1 MSFWQTSEGKSATD
15 TTGKF
20 ESNGGIALIPENTT
34 CLAMITEAN
43 IAEYQGDEY
52 INLAW
57 TVNKPDAYKNRKV
70 FQKVRVFDADTK
82 KRDKALNMLAA
93 IDKNAGGVLAQFN
106 AAPTNV
112 TLLQIMNKPML
123 IKVMV
128 WDMNDK
134 KGNWVAAVSP
144 RSTEEPV
151 PVQSQKAKPVDDDAF
166 DADIPF

>member
-20 ESNGGIALIPENTT
+20 ESGGGIALIPENTT

-43 IAEYQGDEY
+43 IANYEGNEY

-70 FQKVRVFDADTK
+70 FQKVRIFDAETK

-93 IDKNAGGVLAQFN
+93 IDKNAGGKLSKSDS
-106 AAPTNV
+106 APTNE
-112 TLLQIMNKPML
+112 TLFFLMQKPML

-128 WDMNDK
+128 WEINDK
-134 KGNWVAAVSP
+134 TGNWVAAVSP
-144 RSTEEPV
+144 RSVEEPV
-151 PVQSQKAKPVDDDAF
+151 QVAQAQVEIISDD
-166 DADIPF
+166 DIPF

>member
-20 ESNGGIALIPENTT
+20 EAGSVALIPENTT

-52 INLAW
+52 INLLW
-57 TVNKPDAYKNRKV
+57 TVNKPDAYENRKV
-70 FQKVRVFDADTK
+70 FQKVRIFDADTK

-93 IDKNAGGVLAQFN
+93 IDKNAGGKLSKSDT
-106 AAPTNV
+106 APTNE
-112 TLLQIMNKPML
+112 TLLNLMQKPML

-128 WDMNDK
+128 WEFNDK
-134 KGNWVAAVSP
+134 KGNWVSAVSP

-151 PVQSQKAKPVDDDAF
+151 PVQVQAKPVDDSFESDV
-166 DADIPF
+166 PF

>member
-20 ESNGGIALIPENTT
+20 EAGSVALIPENTT

-128 WDMNDK
+128 WELNDK
-134 KGNWVAAVSP
+134 KGNWISAVSP

-151 PVQSQKAKPVDDDAF
+151 PVQVKPVDDL
-166 DADIPF
+166 ADDGIPF

>member
-70 FQKVRVFDADTK
+70 FQKVRIFDAETK

-93 IDKNAGGVLAQFN
+93 IDKNAGGKLSKSDS
-106 AAPTNV
+106 APTNE
-112 TLLQIMNKPML
+112 TLLNLMQKPML

-128 WDMNDK
+128 WEINDK
-134 KGNWVAAVSP
+134 QGNWVAAVSP

-151 PVQSQKAKPVDDDAF
+151 PVKETKVTPEVGEF
-166 DADIPF
+166 DDIPF

>member
-128 WDMNDK
+128 WEINDK

-151 PVQSQKAKPVDDDAF
+151 PVKETKVTPEVGEF
-166 DADIPF
+166 DDIPF

>member
-20 ESNGGIALIPENTT
+20 ESGGGIALIPENTT

-43 IAEYQGDEY
+43 IANYEGNEY

-70 FQKVRVFDADTK
+70 FQKVRIFDAETK

-93 IDKNAGGVLAQFN
+93 IDKNAGGKLSKSDS
-106 AAPTNV
+106 APTNE
-112 TLLQIMNKPML
+112 TLLHLMQKPML
-123 IKVMV
+123 IKVMI
-128 WDMNDK
+128 WEINDK
-134 KGNWVAAVSP
+134 TGNWVAAVSP
-144 RSTEEPV
+144 RSVEEPV
-151 PVQSQKAKPVDDDAF
+151 QALKATPEIADDNF
-166 DADIPF
+166 DVPF

>member
-70 FQKVRVFDADTK
+70 FQKVRIFDADTK

-93 IDKNAGGVLAQFN
+93 IDKNAGGKLSKFDT
-106 AAPTNV
+106 APTNE
-112 TLLQIMNKPML
+112 TLLNLMQKPML

-128 WDMNDK
+128 WEINDK

-151 PVQSQKAKPVDDDAF
+151 PVQVQAKPVDDDAF
-166 DADIPF
+166 DPDIPF

>member
-20 ESNGGIALIPENTT
+20 ESGGGIALIPENTT

-43 IAEYQGDEY
+43 IANYEGNEY

-70 FQKVRVFDADTK
+70 FQKVRIFDAETK

-93 IDKNAGGVLAQFN
+93 IDKNAGGKLSKSDS
-106 AAPTNV
+106 APTNE
-112 TLLQIMNKPML
+112 TLFFLMQKPML
-123 IKVMV
+123 IKVMI
-128 WDMNDK
+128 WEINDK
-134 KGNWVAAVSP
+134 TGNWVAAVSP
-144 RSTEEPV
+144 RSVEEPV
-151 PVQSQKAKPVDDDAF
+151 QVAPKAVSEIIDG
-166 DADIPF
+166 DIPF

>member
-20 ESNGGIALIPENTT
+20 ESGGGIALIPENTT

-70 FQKVRVFDADTK
+70 FQKVRIFDAETK

-93 IDKNAGGVLAQFN
+93 IDKNAGGKLSKSDS
-106 AAPTNV
+106 APTNE
-112 TLLQIMNKPML
+112 TLFFLMQKPML

-144 RSTEEPV
+144 RSVEEPV
-151 PVQSQKAKPVDDDAF
+151 QVETAKVEIIDG
-166 DADIPF
+166 DIPF

>member
-20 ESNGGIALIPENTT
+20 ESGGGIALIPENTT

-70 FQKVRVFDADTK
+70 FQKVRIFDAETK

-93 IDKNAGGVLAQFN
+93 IDKNAGGKLSKSDS
-106 AAPTNV
+106 APTNE
-112 TLLQIMNKPML
+112 TLLHLMQKPML

-128 WDMNDK
+128 WEMNDRT
-134 KGNWVAAVSP
+134 GNWVAAVSP
-144 RSTEEPV
+144 RSVEEPAQV
-151 PVQSQKAKPVDDDAF
+151 EAAKVEIIDG
-166 DADIPF
+166 DIPF

>member
-43 IAEYQGDEY
+43 IAEFQGDEY
-52 INLAW
+52 INLSW

-123 IKVMV
+123 IKVMA
-128 WDMNDK
+128 WEINDK

-151 PVQSQKAKPVDDDAF
+151 LVQAKPVDDDAF
-166 DADIPF
+166 SDNIPF

>member
-1 MSFWQTSEGKSATD
+1 MSFWQTSEGRSATD
-15 TTGKF
+15 TTTGKF
-20 ESNGGIALIPENTT
+20 ESNNGIALIPENTT

-43 IAEYQGDEY
+43 IAEYNGDEY

-93 IDKNAGGVLAQFN
+93 IDKNAGGKLSKYDT
-106 AAPTNV
+106 APTNEM
-112 TLLQIMNKPML
+112 LLNLMQKPML

-128 WDMNDK
+128 WEINDK
-134 KGNWVAAVSP
+134 QGNWVAAVSP
-144 RSTEEPV
+144 RSTEEPL
-151 PVQSQKAKPVDDDAF
+151 PVQAKPVDDLVD
-166 DADIPF
+166 DGIPF

>member
-20 ESNGGIALIPENTT
+20 ESGGGIALIPENTT

-43 IAEYQGDEY
+43 IANYEGNEY

-70 FQKVRVFDADTK
+70 FQKVRIFDAETK

-93 IDKNAGGVLAQFN
+93 IDKNAGGKLSKSDS
-106 AAPTNV
+106 APTNE
-112 TLLQIMNKPML
+112 TLLHLMQKPML

-128 WDMNDK
+128 WEINDK
-134 KGNWVAAVSP
+134 TGNWIAAVSP
-144 RSTEEPV
+144 RSVEEPV
-151 PVQSQKAKPVDDDAF
+151 QVAQAQVEIIDD
-166 DADIPF
+166 DIPF

>member
-20 ESNGGIALIPENTT
+20 ESGGGIALIPENTT

-70 FQKVRVFDADTK
+70 FQKVRIFDAETK

-93 IDKNAGGVLAQFN
+93 IDKNAGGKLSKSDS
-106 AAPTNV
+106 APTNE
-112 TLLQIMNKPML
+112 TLLHLMQKPML

-128 WDMNDK
+128 WEINDK
-134 KGNWVAAVSP
+134 TGNWVAAVSP
-144 RSTEEPV
+144 RSVEEPV
-151 PVQSQKAKPVDDDAF
+151 QVAQAQVEIIGND
-166 DADIPF
+166 DIPF

>member
-128 WDMNDK
+128 WELNDK
-134 KGNWVAAVSP
+134 KGNWISAVSP

-151 PVQSQKAKPVDDDAF
+151 LVQAPKPAPFDDDF
-166 DADIPF
+166 SDNIPF

>member
-34 CLAMITEAN
+34 CLAMIIEAN

-57 TVNKPDAYKNRKV
+57 TINKPDAYKNRKV

-151 PVQSQKAKPVDDDAF
+151 PVQAKPVVNDGF
-166 DADIPF
+166 DPDIPF

>member
-20 ESNGGIALIPENTT
+20 ESGGGIALIPENTT
-34 CLAMITEAN
+34 CLAMITEAS
-43 IAEYQGDEY
+43 IANYEGNEY

-70 FQKVRVFDADTK
+70 FQKVRIFDAETK

-93 IDKNAGGVLAQFN
+93 IDKNAGGKLSKSDS
-106 AAPTNV
+106 APTNE
-112 TLLQIMNKPML
+112 TLLHLMQKPML

-128 WDMNDK
+128 WEINDK
-134 KGNWVAAVSP
+134 TGNWVAAVSP
-144 RSTEEPV
+144 RSVEEPV
-151 PVQSQKAKPVDDDAF
+151 QALKATPEIADDNF
-166 DADIPF
+166 DVPF

>member
-20 ESNGGIALIPENTT
+20 ESGGGIALIPENTT

-70 FQKVRVFDADTK
+70 FQKVRIFDAETK

-93 IDKNAGGVLAQFN
+93 IDKNTGGKLSKSDS
-106 AAPTNV
+106 APTNE
-112 TLLQIMNKPML
+112 TLLHLMQKPML

-128 WDMNDK
+128 WEINDK
-134 KGNWVAAVSP
+134 TGNWVAAVSP
-144 RSTEEPV
+144 RSVEEPV
-151 PVQSQKAKPVDDDAF
+151 QVAPSPEIADDDI
-166 DADIPF
+166 DGIPF

>member
-1 MSFWQTSEGKSATD
+1 MSFWKTSEGKSATD

-20 ESNGGIALIPENTT
+20 ESNSGIALIPENTT

-70 FQKVRVFDADTK
+70 FQKVRIFDAETK

-93 IDKNAGGVLAQFN
+93 IDKNAGGKLSKSDS
-106 AAPTNV
+106 APTNE
-112 TLLQIMNKPML
+112 TLLHLMQKPML
-123 IKVMV
+123 IKVMI
-128 WDMNDK
+128 WEINDK
-134 KGNWVAAVSP
+134 TGNWVAAVSP
-144 RSTEEPV
+144 RSVEEPV
-151 PVQSQKAKPVDDDAF
+151 QVASTQVEIIDGDV
-166 DADIPF
+166 PF

>member
-20 ESNGGIALIPENTT
+20 ESGGGIALIPENTT

-70 FQKVRVFDADTK
+70 FQKVRIFDAETK

-93 IDKNAGGVLAQFN
+93 IDKNAGGKLSKSDS
-106 AAPTNV
+106 APTNE
-112 TLLQIMNKPML
+112 TLLHLMQKPML

-128 WDMNDK
+128 WEINDK
-134 KGNWVAAVSP
+134 TGNWVAAVSP
-144 RSTEEPV
+144 RSVEEPV
-151 PVQSQKAKPVDDDAF
+151 QVAPKVVPEIIDDDN
-166 DADIPF
+166 IPF

>member
-20 ESNGGIALIPENTT
+20 ESGGGIALIPENTT

-43 IAEYQGDEY
+43 IANYEGNEY

-70 FQKVRVFDADTK
+70 FQKVRIFDAETK

-93 IDKNAGGVLAQFN
+93 IDKNAGGKLSKSDS
-106 AAPTNV
+106 APTNE
-112 TLLQIMNKPML
+112 TLLHLMQKPML

-128 WDMNDK
+128 WEINDK
-134 KGNWVAAVSP
+134 TGNWVAAVSP
-144 RSTEEPV
+144 RSVEEPV
-151 PVQSQKAKPVDDDAF
+151 QALKATPEIADDNF
-166 DADIPF
+166 DVPF

>member
-20 ESNGGIALIPENTT
+20 ESGGGIALIPENTT

-70 FQKVRVFDADTK
+70 FQKVRIFDAETK

-93 IDKNAGGVLAQFN
+93 IDKNAGGKLSKSDS
-106 AAPTNV
+106 APTNE
-112 TLLQIMNKPML
+112 TLLHLMQKPML
-123 IKVMV
+123 IKVMI
-128 WDMNDK
+128 WEINDK
-134 KGNWVAAVSP
+134 TGNWVAAVSP
-144 RSTEEPV
+144 RSVEEPV
-151 PVQSQKAKPVDDDAF
+151 QAIKATPEIADDNF
-166 DADIPF
+166 DVPF

>member
-20 ESNGGIALIPENTT
+20 ESGSVALIPENTT

-128 WDMNDK
+128 WEINDK

-151 PVQSQKAKPVDDDAF
+151 PVQAPKAKPVDDDAF
-166 DADIPF
+166 DPDIPF

>member
-20 ESNGGIALIPENTT
+20 ESNGGIVSIPENTT

-52 INLAW
+52 INLTW

-70 FQKVRVFDADTK
+70 FQKVRIFDADTK

-93 IDKNAGGVLAQFN
+93 IDKNAGGKLSKSDS
-106 AAPTNV
+106 APNNE
-112 TLLQIMNKPML
+112 TLLNLMQKPML

-144 RSTEEPV
+144 RSTEEPA
-151 PVQSQKAKPVDDDAF
+151 PVQAPKAKPVDDDAF
-166 DADIPF
+166 DPDIPF

>member
-1 MSFWQTSEGKSATD
+1 MSFWQTSEGRSATD
-15 TTGKF
+15 TTTGKF
-20 ESNGGIALIPENTT
+20 ESNNGIALIPENTT

-43 IAEYQGDEY
+43 IAEYNGDEY

-93 IDKNAGGVLAQFN
+93 IDKNAGGKLSKYDT
-106 AAPTNV
+106 APTNEM
-112 TLLQIMNKPML
+112 LLNLMQKPML

-151 PVQSQKAKPVDDDAF
+151 SVQAPKVTPEVGEF
-166 DADIPF
+166 DEIPF

>member
-20 ESNGGIALIPENTT
+20 ESGGGIALIPENTT

-70 FQKVRVFDADTK
+70 FQKVRIFDAETK

-93 IDKNAGGVLAQFN
+93 IDKNAGGKLSKSDS
-106 AAPTNV
+106 APTNE
-112 TLLQIMNKPML
+112 TLLHLMQKPML

-128 WDMNDK
+128 WEMNDRT
-134 KGNWVAAVSP
+134 GNWVAAVSP
-144 RSTEEPV
+144 RSVEEPV
-151 PVQSQKAKPVDDDAF
+151 QVETAKVEIIDG
-166 DADIPF
+166 DIPF

>member
-70 FQKVRVFDADTK
+70 FQKVRIFDAETK

-93 IDKNAGGVLAQFN
+93 IDKNAGGKLSKSDT
-106 AAPTNV
+106 APTNE
-112 TLLQIMNKPML
+112 TLFFLMQKPML

-144 RSTEEPV
+144 RSTEEPA
-151 PVQSQKAKPVDDDAF
+151 PVKETKVTPEVGEF
-166 DADIPF
+166 DDIPF

>member
-20 ESNGGIALIPENTT
+20 ESGGGIALIPENTT

-70 FQKVRVFDADTK
+70 FQKVRIFDAETK

-93 IDKNAGGVLAQFN
+93 IDKNAGGKLSKSDS
-106 AAPTNV
+106 APTNE
-112 TLLQIMNKPML
+112 TLLHLMQKPML

-128 WDMNDK
+128 WEINDK
-134 KGNWVAAVSP
+134 TGNWVAAVSP
-144 RSTEEPV
+144 RSVEEPV
-151 PVQSQKAKPVDDDAF
+151 QALKATPEIADDNF
-166 DADIPF
+166 DVPF

>member
-20 ESNGGIALIPENTT
+20 ESGGGIALIPENTT

-43 IAEYQGDEY
+43 IANYEGNEY

-70 FQKVRVFDADTK
+70 FQKVRIFDAETK

-93 IDKNAGGVLAQFN
+93 IDKNAGGKLSKSDS
-106 AAPTNV
+106 APTNE
-112 TLLQIMNKPML
+112 TLLHLMQKPML

-128 WDMNDK
+128 WEMNDRT
-134 KGNWVAAVSP
+134 GNWVAAVSP
-144 RSTEEPV
+144 RSVEEPV
-151 PVQSQKAKPVDDDAF
+151 QVETAKVEIIDG
-166 DADIPF
+166 DIPF

>member
-70 FQKVRVFDADTK
+70 FQKVRIFDVDTK

-128 WDMNDK
+128 WELNDK
-134 KGNWVAAVSP
+134 KGNWISAVSP

-151 PVQSQKAKPVDDDAF
+151 PVQAKPVNDLVDDG
-166 DADIPF
+166 IPF

>member
-20 ESNGGIALIPENTT
+20 ESGGGIALIPENTT

-70 FQKVRVFDADTK
+70 FQKVRIFDADTK

-93 IDKNAGGVLAQFN
+93 IDKNAGGKLSKSDS
-106 AAPTNV
+106 APTNE
-112 TLLQIMNKPML
+112 TLLHPMQKPML

-128 WDMNDK
+128 WEINDK
-134 KGNWVAAVSP
+134 TGNWVAAVSP
-144 RSTEEPV
+144 RSVEEPV
-151 PVQSQKAKPVDDDAF
+151 QALKATPEIADDNF
-166 DADIPF
+166 DVPF

>member
-43 IAEYQGDEY
+43 IAEYNGDEY

-151 PVQSQKAKPVDDDAF
+151 PVQAKPVDNDAF
-166 DADIPF
+166 DPDIPF